1 MRLWP
6 AVICLWIAPLTAAE
20 RDFLTAAEVEQI
32 RQEQEPNKRLAL
44 YVGFAK
50 ERIAYLEQL
59 LAKEKPGRSKMI
71 HELLGEYTR
80 IIEAI
85 DTVSDDA
92 LSRRLPLD
100 IGLKAVVEGEKAMLA
115 FLDRVA
121 AAPPKDSILYQFA
134 LEQAILA
141 TEDSLDLAQQDLK
154 SRASE
159 LAERERKERE
169 QREAAMRTEE
179 VEEKK
184 AAEKKEAEQKKKIPT
199 LRRPGEAPTPPK

>member
-20 RDFLTAAEVEQI
+20 RDFLTAAEVEQV

-59 LAKEKPGRSKMI
+59 LAKEKPGRSKII
-71 HELLGEYTR
+71 HEVLGEYTR

-100 IGLKAVVEGEKAMLA
+100 VGLKAVVDGEKAMLA

-121 AAPPKDSILYQFA
+121 AAPPKDSTLYQFA
-134 LEQAILA
+134 LDQAILA

-159 LAERERKERE
+159 LAERERKERDE
-169 QREAAMRTEE
+169 REAAMRTEE
-179 VEEKK
+179 VQEKRE
-184 AAEKKEAEQKKKIPT
+184 AEKKETEQKKKVPT
-199 LRRPGEAPTPPK
+199 LRRPGEAPAPPK

>member
-1 MRLWP
+1 MRLWL
-6 AVICLWIAPLTAAE
+6 AVICLGIAPLTAAE
-20 RDFLTAAEVEQI
+20 RDFLTAAEVEQV
-32 RQEQEPNKRLAL
+32 RAEQEPNKRLAL

-59 LAKEKPGRSKMI
+59 LAKEKPGRSKLV
-71 HELLGEYTR
+71 HEVLGEYTR

-121 AAPPKDSILYQFA
+121 TAPPKDSTLYQFA

-159 LAERERKERE
+159 LAERERKERDE
-169 QREAAMRTEE
+169 REAAMRTEE
-179 VEEKK
+179 VQEKRE
-184 AAEKKEAEQKKKIPT
+184 AEKKEAGQKKKVPT
-199 LRRPGEAPTPPK
+199 LRRPGEAPAPPK